1 MTDEEYRQLFADVQQ
16 KEQQGFGVSE
26 NNIPQQQNPYNNLN
40 EVYGGNQQ
48 QLQSLNETPD
58 VSQYKIDENL
68 NGGWG
73 TNDFQVETRV
83 NGVPQQNSPYQHQQR
98 RKPKSKDL
106 NGLEQF
112 LVGDEDQNLNEVVQ
126 HNDALIQAVDHS
138 DPDVITLEMFEQM
151 NTNAM
156 LSLNNKMFRS

>member
-1 MTDEEYRQLFADVQQ
+1 MTEEEYRQLFEDVRK
-16 KEQQGFGVSE
+16 KEQNGFGVSE
-26 NNIPQQQNPYNNLN
+26 NNIPQNQNPYNNIN
-40 EVYGGNQQ
+40 EVYGEQNQY
-48 QLQSLNETPD
+48 QSLNETPD

-98 RKPKSKDL
+98 RKPKSQNL

-112 LVGDEDQNLNEVVQ
+112 LIEDEDENLNEVMQ
-126 HNDALIQAVDHS
+126 HNDVSINPIEQS
-138 DPDVITLEMFEQM
+138 DPDVITVEMFEQM